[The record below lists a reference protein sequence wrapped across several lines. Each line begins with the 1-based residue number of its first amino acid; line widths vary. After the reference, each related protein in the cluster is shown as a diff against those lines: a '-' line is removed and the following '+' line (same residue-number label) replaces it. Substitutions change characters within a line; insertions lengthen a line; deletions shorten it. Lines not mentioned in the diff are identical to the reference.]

1 MLSSF
6 IGKES
11 SYGEKWGLF
20 LPSLTPSNFQGFGS
34 GWRRANIGVGGMCGI
49 RGISIYQPWSIDL
62 VFFTISMISSSQI
75 GSYRQQKEIGARVI
89 SASLVSAL
97 TLFMPLIFYLTS
109 NCCLTPC
116 FMKRPGI
123 EIRFGSWICISD
135 SC

>member
-1 MLSSF
+1 M
-6 IGKES
+6 ERN
-11 SYGEKWGLF
+11 WGLF
-20 LPSLTPSNFQGFGS
+20 LPSLTPSNFLCFGS
-34 GWRRANIGVGGMCGI
+34 GWRRANIGVGGCVGSEASP
-49 RGISIYQPWSIDL
+49 SINSGPLTLYF
-62 VFFTISMISSSQI
+62 FFTISMISSSQI

-123 EIRFGSWICISD
+123 EIRFGFWICISD